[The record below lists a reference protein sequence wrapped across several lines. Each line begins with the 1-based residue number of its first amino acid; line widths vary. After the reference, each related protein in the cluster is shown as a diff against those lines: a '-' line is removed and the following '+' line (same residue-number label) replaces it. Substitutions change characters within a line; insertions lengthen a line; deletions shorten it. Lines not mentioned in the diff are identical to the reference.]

1 MTIKPETSQ
10 NIDEE
15 DVLLDDDVEA
25 LRKRLS
31 DLSEQGE
38 IKTTKTFLSNKKKA
52 TEKVMKKILGEYLEK
67 KDRQAKMEM
76 SIALVS
82 LFPNLIE
89 KFGMIKFKDGSAIF
103 SQKIIEDENTM
114 FCIVDLMPSCQ
125 GGDTCFKY
133 LSASI
138 FLGTLIWNNVVWS
151 KDEKKSG
158 QTKSKTPQDTGDDEG
173 VKVSS
178 K

>member
-1 MTIKPETSQ
+1 MTVNPEN

-15 DVLLDDDVEA
+15 EVLFDDDVEA
-25 LRKRLS
+25 MRKRLL

-38 IKTTKTFLSNKKKA
+38 IKTTKAFLSNKKKA

-89 KFGMIKFKDGSAIF
+89 KFGIIKFKDGSAVF
-103 SQKIIEDENTM
+103 SQKILEDNNTIY
-114 FCIVDLMPSCQ
+114 CGLNAIVPRR
-125 GGDTCFKY
+125 
-133 LSASI
+133 
-138 FLGTLIWNNVVWS
+138 
-151 KDEKKSG
+151 
-158 QTKSKTPQDTGDDEG
+158 
-173 VKVSS
+173 
-178 K
+178 